1 VNSENNNAKIR
12 VLVVDD
18 SAFMR
23 TALSRMVMFDPEGTR
38 TKTSLFLI
46 LEL

>member
-12 VLVVDD
+12 VLVVDV
-18 SAFMR
+18 STFMR
-23 TALSRMVMFDPEGTR
+23 TVLARRVMFDPEGR
-38 TKTSLFLI
+38 TKTFLFLI